1 MERNARNAVILLVIT
16 GIVDLI
22 SVPIALADD
31 DLGAPVA
38 VVGFVLGA
46 LTLAAAY
53 GVTKQVPWGRTLGIV
68 VRAIDGLLALPGIFA
83 GGLLTVV
90 TLLVVA
96 MSAAAIVLLVRMGRP
111 PRTA

>member
-1 MERNARNAVILLVIT
+1 MGSNAKNAVTLLVVT
-16 GIVDLI
+16 GVIDLI

-38 VVGFVLGA
+38 VIGFVLGA

-53 GVTKQVPWGRTLGIV
+53 WVTKQVARGRTVGIV

-83 GGLLTVV
+83 GGILTVV
-90 TLLVVA
+90 CLVVVA
-96 MSAAAIVLLVRMGRP
+96 LSAAAIVFLVRMGREAQ
-111 PRTA
+111 TA